1 MFLMMSVGCMQ
12 ILVGQRHRHA
22 EKMGC
27 DFGPRTLNP
36 SPILKPVTYFGNHP
50 FLRLTGPRVY
60 MIVHRRGFV
69 PSSAP
74 RDPSF
79 ARWGDFGRLRRPSR
93 RSRPRHIIR
102 HYLQLLERPNVSAV
116 SGGTPRTCPTHC
128 RGAGMPSGDLCHI
141 APRGGSPHMISVTE
155 LVQIAATARSTGFGT
170 FSGSLGSAKSFRRG
184 PRGARYERFEGSN
197 FRTVKL
203 LRIAY
208 TTATKTTAVE
218 PWLRAFQRAIPC
230 QLRTRWR

>member
-1 MFLMMSVGCMQ
+1 MRATRHGPNYGKVALVRMFLMMSVGCMQ

-102 HYLQLLERPNVSAV
+102 HYLQLLERPNVAV
-116 SGGTPRTCPTHC
+116 VTGGYPTHV
-128 RGAGMPSGDLCHI
+128 PDPLS
-141 APRGGSPHMISVTE
+141 
-155 LVQIAATARSTGFGT
+155 
-170 FSGSLGSAKSFRRG
+170 RRG
-184 PRGARYERFEGSN
+184 HAIWRFMPHRAAGRFAAYDLSDGIGADSRHSAFHWLRY
-197 FRTVKL
+197 L
-203 LRIAY
+203 LR
-208 TTATKTTAVE
+208 
-218 PWLRAFQRAIPC
+218 
-230 QLRTRWR
+230 